1 MRLNNMKIGARLALA
16 FAVTLLLTFA
26 LAAVSLSGLSG
37 FNQDVNNVTRSRMPV
52 LWDLHKLLEIT
63 RGQAVMERDAL
74 AALAGNQSEVV
85 SGNLQS
91 IGNGHDIVSKAVE
104 EIQQLLDTDQGKE
117 LWANV
122 ASARQA
128 YLSDRAAV
136 IAQIKAG
143 DAEGARQKLL
153 SEQVPLENQYLGAVQ
168 ALIDYV
174 GNQVATE
181 HDASSAS
188 YANARL
194 LVLVLA
200 ALALAV
206 GGACALL
213 VTRSIVRPLHVAVD
227 AAEKVAQGNLATRI
241 DADGRDETGQ
251 LLRSLRSMTESLSNT
266 VGEIRMGAESVMTG
280 ARQIAQGNIDLS
292 SRTEEQ
298 AASLQETAASMEELT
313 ATVKQ
318 NSENARQA
326 SGLADSAH
334 AVAKEG
340 SAIVGEVVGTMAG
353 IEESAGKIAEIT
365 GVIEGIAFQTN
376 ILALNA
382 AVEAARAGEQG
393 RGFAV
398 VASEVR
404 SLAQRS
410 SVAAKEIKELIE
422 TSGSRVQAGTDLVA
436 RAGETM
442 DKVGTAIQR
451 VTDIMGE
458 IASASSEQS
467 RGIEQV
473 HQAISQMDQVTQ
485 QNAAL
490 VEEAAA
496 GAGSLEDQAKQLR
509 AAVAVFR
516 TAQADIAAPAARPLS
531 VAKPPAAKRPVRV
544 AERAV
549 STTKV
554 PAPIPRR
561 ADSPVTVEGADWET
575 FDSVA

>member
-1 MRLNNMKIGARLALA
+1 M
-16 FAVTLLLTFA
+16 
-26 LAAVSLSGLSG
+26 
-37 FNQDVNNVTRSRMPV
+37 
-52 LWDLHKLLEIT
+52 
-63 RGQAVMERDAL
+63 
-74 AALAGNQSEVV
+74 
-85 SGNLQS
+85 
-91 IGNGHDIVSKAVE
+91 
-104 EIQQLLDTDQGKE
+104 
-117 LWANV
+117 
-122 ASARQA
+122 
-128 YLSDRAAV
+128 SDRAAV
-136 IAQIKAG
+136 ITQIKAG
-143 DAEGARQKLL
+143 DVEGARQKLL
-153 SEQVPLENQYLGAVQ
+153 GEQMPLENQYLGAGQ

-174 GNQVATE
+174 GKQIASE
-181 HDASSAS
+181 RDASSAL
-188 YANARL
+188 YANARM
-194 LVLVLA
+194 LVLA
-200 ALALAV
+200 VGAV
-206 GGACALL
+206 CALL
-213 VTRSIVRPLHVAVD
+213 VTRSIIGPLREAVD
-227 AAEKVAQGNLATRI
+227 AAEKVAQGNLATGI

-251 LLRSLRSMTESLSNT
+251 LLRSLRTMTESPSNT
-266 VGEIRMGAESVMTG
+266 VGAIRMGAESVMTG
-280 ARQIAQGNIDLS
+280 ARQIAQGNTDLS

-318 NSENARQA
+318 NSEKARKA
-326 SGLADSAH
+326 SDLADSVH

-340 SAIVGEVVGTMAG
+340 SAIVGEVVETMTG

-404 SLAQRS
+404 YLAQRS
-410 SVAAKEIKELIE
+410 SVAAKEIKALIE
-422 TSGSRVQAGTDLVA
+422 TSGSRVQTGTELVA

-442 DKVGTAIQR
+442 SKVGTAIQR
-451 VTDIMGE
+451 VTGSMGE

-473 HQAISQMDQVTQ
+473 NQAISQMDEVTQ

-496 GAGSLEDQAKQLR
+496 AAGSLEDRVEAVR
-509 AAVAVFR
+509 AAAAVFR
-516 TAQADIAAPAARPLS
+516 TAQTDIAAPAARPLS
-531 VAKPPAAKRPVRV
+531 VAKPPAAKRPVCV

-575 FDSVA
+575 F

>member
-1 MRLNNMKIGARLALA
+1 MRFSNVKIGARLALA

-26 LAAVSLSGLSG
+26 LAAVSLSELSG
-37 FNQDVNNVTRSRMPV
+37 FNQDVNSVTRSRMPV
-52 LWDLHKLLEIT
+52 LLDLHLLLEIT

-74 AALAGNQSEVV
+74 AALASNEPQVV
-85 SGNLQS
+85 SANLQS
-91 IGNGHDIVSKAVE
+91 IGNGHEVVSNAAK
-104 EIQQLLDTDQGKE
+104 EIEQLVDTDQGKA
-117 LWANV
+117 LWARIG
-122 ASARQA
+122 SARQA
-128 YLSDRAAV
+128 YLSNRAAI

-153 SEQVPLENQYLGAVQ
+153 GEQVPLENQYLGAVQ

-174 GNQVATE
+174 GNQVVTE
-181 HDASSAS
+181 RDASSAS
-188 YANARL
+188 YDDARM

-206 GGACALL
+206 GAVCALL
-213 VTRSIVRPLHVAVD
+213 VTRSIVRPLREAVD
-227 AAEKVAQGNLATRI
+227 ATEKVAHGNLATGI
-241 DADGRDETGQ
+241 DADGKDETGQ
-251 LLRSLRSMTESLSNT
+251 VLRSLRTMTESLCNT

-292 SRTEEQ
+292 SRTAEQ

-313 ATVKQ
+313 ATVRQ

-326 SGLADSAH
+326 SGLADNAH

-340 SAIVGEVVGTMAG
+340 SAIVGKVVETMTG
-353 IEESAGKIAEIT
+353 IEESAGKIADIT
-365 GVIEGIAFQTN
+365 GIIEGIAFQTN

-422 TSGSRVQAGTDLVA
+422 ISGSRVQTGTELVA
-436 RAGETM
+436 RAGETIG
-442 DKVGTAIQR
+442 KVGTAIQR

-458 IASASSEQS
+458 IASASVEQS

-473 HQAISQMDQVTQ
+473 NQAISQMDEVTQ

-496 GAGSLEDQAKQLR
+496 AAGSLEDQAKRMR

-516 TAQADIAAPAARPLS
+516 TAQTDIVAPAARPRS
-531 VAKPPAAKRPVRV
+531 VAKPPAASRPASV

-549 STTKV
+549 PTTKV
-554 PAPIPRR
+554 AALASAPVPRR
-561 ADSPVTVEGADWET
+561 AEPSVTVEGADWET
-575 FDSVA
+575 F